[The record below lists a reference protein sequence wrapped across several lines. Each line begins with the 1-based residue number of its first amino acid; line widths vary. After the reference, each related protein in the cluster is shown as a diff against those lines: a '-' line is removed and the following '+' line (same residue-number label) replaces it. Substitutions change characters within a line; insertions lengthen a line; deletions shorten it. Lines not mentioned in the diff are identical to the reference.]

1 MKVLDYDRFS
11 RDDPIGELC
20 VPLCDVDLANGETL
34 CRALQSCKGQAV
46 SLSVYLRCCIL
57 LAFDVAFYSIF
68 LCVFLP
74 LHLLFLHLL
83 MYVEFL
89 LSKITFEHIV
99 KKVKSFPSHMGPC
112 GGADL
117 CFL

>member
-46 SLSVYLRCCIL
+46 SSSVYLRNCIL
-57 LAFDVAFYSIF
+57 LALDVAFYCIF
-68 LCVFLP
+68 LHLR
-74 LHLLFLHLL
+74 LLFLYLL
-83 MYVEFL
+83 TCVEFL

-99 KKVKSFPSHMGPC
+99 G
-112 GGADL
+112 
-117 CFL
+117 

>member
-46 SLSVYLRCCIL
+46 SVFVSNIFGELSEVCCLL
-57 LAFDVAFYSIF
+57 LAFDVAFYAIF
-68 LCVFLP
+68 LHVFVP
-74 LHLLFLHLL
+74 LRLLFLYLL
-83 MYVEFL
+83 IYVQ
-89 LSKITFEHIV
+89 
-99 KKVKSFPSHMGPC
+99 
-112 GGADL
+112 L
-117 CFL
+117 CHC

>member
-46 SLSVYLRCCIL
+46 SLSV
-57 LAFDVAFYSIF
+57 FGV
-68 LCVFLP
+68 VFC
-74 LHLLFLHLL
+74 LHLMSPSTAFS
-83 MYVEFL
+83 YVYFY
-89 LSKITFEHIV
+89 
-99 KKVKSFPSHMGPC
+99 
-112 GGADL
+112 L
-117 CFL
+117 CIYYFFTC